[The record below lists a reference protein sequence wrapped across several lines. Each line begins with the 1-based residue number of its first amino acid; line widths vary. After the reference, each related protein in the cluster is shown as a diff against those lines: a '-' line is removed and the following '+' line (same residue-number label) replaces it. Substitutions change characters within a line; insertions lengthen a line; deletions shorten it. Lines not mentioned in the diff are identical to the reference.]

1 MKKSDLLFEEEEEE
15 VCCPVDVPLH
25 TGKQCEYCGTIHS
38 DSSEVRCPNCG
49 APLIKKV
56 YYSLN

>member
-1 MKKSDLLFEEEEEE
+1 MKKSDLLFEEEEEDY
-15 VCCPVDVPLH
+15 CPISAPLH

-49 APLIKKV
+49 APIIKKV